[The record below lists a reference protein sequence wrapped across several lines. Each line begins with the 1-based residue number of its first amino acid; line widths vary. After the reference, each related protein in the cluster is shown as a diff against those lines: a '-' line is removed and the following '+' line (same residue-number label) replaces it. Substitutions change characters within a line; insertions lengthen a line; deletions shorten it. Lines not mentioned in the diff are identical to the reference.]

1 MKRKAEEEE
10 KKKEVEEP
18 VEKKAK
24 EVVEEEKKEAVP
36 PKFKKPKVAEELING
51 CKVQIEKIAAKNNGN
66 KPEEPALHDMVLSLF
81 EKAYKK
87 ATK

>member
-1 MKRKAEEEE
+1 MEEPVEE
-10 KKKEVEEP
+10 KKKEE
-18 VEKKAK
+18 
-24 EVVEEEKKEAVP
+24 EEEKTVAKP
-36 PKFKKPKVAEELING
+36 TTFKKPKVAEELING
-51 CKVQIEKIAAKNNGN
+51 CKVQIEKIAAKNHGN